1 MALTADDRFAIQDV
15 ITRYAFSYSHA
26 DIEAFG
32 ALFSDDASFEIYWS
46 SALGTRLEGKKAITD
61 WAADVF
67 RLMPITR
74 HARMWLS
81 LPLVEGDRERTTAS
95 TFFNNQSTQGDVLAT
110 GVLKM
115 AFRRAKNGWLLAS
128 LQAMIDGSREESAAR
143 EALALARAKRG

>member
-1 MALTADDRFAIQDV
+1 MSLTPEDRIAIQDV
-15 ITRYAFSYSHA
+15 ITRYAFSYSNA
-26 DIEAFG
+26 DIEGFG
-32 ALFSDDASFEIYWS
+32 AIFADDASFELYWS
-46 SALGTRLEGKKAITD
+46 GALGSRLDGKKAITD

-81 LPLVEGDRERTTAS
+81 LPLVDGDRERATAS
-95 TFFNNQSTQGDVLAT
+95 TFFNNLSCHGDSLAT

-115 AFRRAKNGWLLAS
+115 TFRRAKSGWLVAS
-128 LQAMIDGSREESAAR
+128 LQALIDGSREESAAR